1 MKLKSVF
8 KGGLA
13 VAMAVTMVACS
24 NGGTSTNSSSNS
36 AGTASSGAANAIKI
50 GGSGPTTGGAAVYG
64 QAVKNAFELAVE
76 EVNALGGVQFEARFE
91 DDAHDTEKAV
101 TAYGVLKD
109 WGMQV
114 SIGTTTSGPGQAV
127 SPLYK
132 EDNIFYLTPSAS
144 SLAVIYEDSAN
155 ATNPYGNVFQMCF
168 TDPNQGVASADYIS
182 GHKDLGDK
190 VAVIWKNDDNYS
202 TGVHDKFVA
211 QAKNV
216 GLDVV
221 YDGTF
226 ESSTENDFTV
236 QLTQAQAAGANIVFL
251 PIYYQ
256 PASLIL
262 TQANAMGYAPTFFGV
277 DGLDGILSMENFDT
291 SLAEGVYLLTPFSAD
306 ATDEKTQ
313 NFVKKY
319 QERFGDIPNQFAA
332 DAYDCVYAIA
342 QACEKAGVTA
352 DMSPSDIAAKMV
364 EQFTSMTFNGITG
377 ENVTWSANG
386 EVSKSPKAVIIENGV
401 YVGVQD

>member
-1 MKLKSVF
+1 MKFNQLF

-13 VAMAVTMVACS
+13 VAMAVTLVACGS
-24 NGGTSTNSSSNS
+24 NGSTTSQSTGGETAGNS
-36 AGTASSGAANAIKI
+36 TAAIKI

-76 EVNALGGVQFEARFE
+76 EVNAVGDVQFEARFE
-91 DDAHDTEKAV
+91 DDAHDPEKAV

-132 EDNIFYLTPSAS
+132 EDNIFALTPSAS
-144 SLAVIYEDSAN
+144 SLAVIYADTAN
-155 ATNPYGNVFQMCF
+155 ASNPYGSVFQMCF
-168 TDPNQGVASADYIS
+168 TDPNQGVASADYLKA
-182 GHKDLGDK
+182 HTDLGSK
-190 VAVIWKNDDNYS
+190 VGVIWKNDDNYS

-211 QAKNV
+211 EAKEV
-216 GLDVV
+216 GLEVV

-226 ESSTENDFTV
+226 ESSTENDFSV
-236 QLTQAQAAGANIVFL
+236 QLTQAQAAGADILFL

-262 TQANAMGYAPTFFGV
+262 TQANAMNYAPTFFGV

-306 ATDEKTQ
+306 GTDQMTKH
-313 NFVKKY
+313 FVDEY
-319 QERFGDIPNQFAA
+319 QKRYGEVPNQFAA
-332 DAYDCVYAIA
+332 DAYDCVYALA
-342 QACEKAGVTA
+342 QACKAAGITA
-352 DMSPSDIAAKMV
+352 DMTPSQVADALKA
-364 EQFTSMTFNGITG
+364 EFTKMTFDGITG
-377 ENVTWSANG
+377 EQVTWNANG
-386 EVSKSPKAVIIENGV
+386 EVSKSPKAVVIKDGV